1 MYQLV
6 ACVTTYNLSEYQS
19 SNAELICWI
28 RISHAGGGIPEG
40 LLNQMFGTDGDIS
53 EEGISLLIS
62 RKLVKLMNG
71 DVQYLREAG
80 KSTFI
85 ISAELAAA
93 HMIRS

>member
-1 MYQLV
+1 MTLV
-6 ACVTTYNLSEYQS
+6 
-19 SNAELICWI
+19 LIYVP
-28 RISHAGGGIPEG
+28 RIMHAGGGIPEA
-40 LLNQMFGTDGDIS
+40 LLDQMFGTDGDAS

-85 ISAELAAA
+85 VSVELAAA
-93 HMIRS
+93 NNRRTN

>member
-1 MYQLV
+1 M
-6 ACVTTYNLSEYQS
+6 AFIFCF
-19 SNAELICWI
+19 
-28 RISHAGGGIPEG
+28 RITHAGGGIPEP
-40 LLNQMFGTDGDIS
+40 LLDQMFGSEGDTS

-85 ISAELAAA
+85 VSVELAAA
-93 HMIRS
+93 H

>member
-1 MYQLV
+1 M
-6 ACVTTYNLSEYQS
+6 AFIFCF
-19 SNAELICWI
+19 
-28 RISHAGGGIPEG
+28 RITHAGGGIPEQ
-40 LLNQMFGTDGDIS
+40 LLDQMFGSEGDTS

-85 ISAELAAA
+85 VSVELAAA
-93 HMIRS
+93 H

>member
-1 MYQLV
+1 M
-6 ACVTTYNLSEYQS
+6 
-19 SNAELICWI
+19 
-28 RISHAGGGIPEG
+28 PEG
-40 LLNQMFGTDGDIS
+40 LLSQMFGGDVDAS

-85 ISAELAAA
+85 VSVELAAA
-93 HMIRS
+93 NKPRG